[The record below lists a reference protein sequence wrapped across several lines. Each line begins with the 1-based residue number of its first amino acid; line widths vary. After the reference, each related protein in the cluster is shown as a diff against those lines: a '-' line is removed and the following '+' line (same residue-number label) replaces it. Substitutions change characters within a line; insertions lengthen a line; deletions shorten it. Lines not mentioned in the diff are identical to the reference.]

1 MIFNNFNEYMIF
13 VEHTSQNNVFYSVLI
28 AEHKWSLRSPIKM
41 VSIELYSYFITL
53 NIKNILPKLNE

>member
-28 AEHKWSLRSPIKM
+28 AEHKWSPRSPIK
-41 VSIELYSYFITL
+41 VSGLHRTLLDFIYY
-53 NIKNILPKLNE
+53 IFRY